1 MDEKYSL
8 INEVE
13 NHEVETYKWWSKIRW
28 FIVLVLFAIGI
39 LRVSQVDQ
47 TYPIIIFMATFLGI
61 CILNIL
67 FYLQIIKTNNL
78 FSSIQILLDI
88 IFATI
93 VVHLTGGLES
103 SFVWIYLI
111 AVMTASLT
119 IENSG
124 GLLAAMIGSMCL
136 LILILMYNVGWMIPV
151 NGKEFIADVPTQ
163 TIFLISYTCLFSGLA
178 FITSYLS
185 ITIAQYSTSA
195 KRYVKFMSD
204 QNIELSG
211 REAELLK
218 NRTLLT
224 KYQEVVQ
231 ESAIVSGLDHDINNP
246 LTIISLSIRRVMKAS
261 IDYNDEKL
269 KKSGDQMTVAIN
281 DITKILSK
289 FRKLKQMDLIQEDR
303 DKKKDRL

>member
-1 MDEKYSL
+1 MDEQYSL
-8 INEVE
+8 VSKVE

-39 LRVSQVDQ
+39 LRVSQIDQ
-47 TYPIIIFMATFLGI
+47 TYPIVIFLATFLGI

-78 FSSIQILLDI
+78 FSSLQIVLDI

-93 VVHLTGGLES
+93 VVHLTGGLDS

-124 GLLAAMIGSMCL
+124 GILAAMIGSMSL
-136 LILILMYNVGWMIPV
+136 LILILMYNIGWMTPV
-151 NGKEFIADVPTQ
+151 NGIEFIADVPTQ

-185 ITIAQYSTSA
+185 VTIKQYSTSA
-195 KRYVKFMSD
+195 QRYTKFLSD
-204 QNIELSG
+204 QEIELSEK
-211 REAELLK
+211 EAELLK
-218 NRTLLT
+218 NKTLLT
-224 KYQEVVQ
+224 KYQEVVK

-246 LTIISLSIRRVMKAS
+246 LTIISLSIRRIIKAS
-261 IDYNDEKL
+261 VDYNDDKL
-269 KKSGDQMTVAIN
+269 KKSGDQMTEAIN

-289 FRKLKQMDLIQEDR
+289 FRKLKQLDLIQENR
-303 DKKKDRL
+303 EKQRG